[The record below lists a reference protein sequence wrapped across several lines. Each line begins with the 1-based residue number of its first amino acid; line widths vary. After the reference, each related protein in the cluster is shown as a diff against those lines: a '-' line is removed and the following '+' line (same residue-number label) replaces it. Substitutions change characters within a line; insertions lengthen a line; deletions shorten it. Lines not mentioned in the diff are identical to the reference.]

1 MSTASGNRYELRDGS
16 STETPDTASFASL
29 SRESPEVVR
38 QAEPM
43 DTLDGLELLSFA
55 DAFQWES
62 WLADHHDERDG
73 VWLRIAKK
81 SSGALSVSVAE
92 ALAVAL
98 CFGWIDS
105 HRRSVNDAHFI
116 QKYTPRRPRSSWSR
130 VNTDRVDALIAAGRM
145 REPGLAQVAAAKA
158 DGRWDAAYASQ
169 RDATVPPDLEA
180 ALESSDTAA
189 RTFGPLGK
197 SGHYALIL
205 RLLKARTQ
213 EERATRLGTIVA
225 QLEDPTGARRR

>member
-1 MSTASGNRYELRDGS
+1 
-16 STETPDTASFASL
+16 
-29 SRESPEVVR
+29 
-38 QAEPM
+38 M
-43 DTLDGLELLSFA
+43 DTLDGPEVLSFA
-55 DAFQWES
+55 DASQWES

-81 SSGALSVSVAE
+81 GSGARSVSVAE
-92 ALAVAL
+92 ALEVAL

-105 HRRSVNDAHFI
+105 HRRSLDESHFV

-169 RDATVPPDLEA
+169 RDASVPPDLEA
-180 ALESSDTAA
+180 ALESSDAAA
-189 RTFGPLGK
+189 RTFGSLGK
-197 SGHYALIL
+197 SGRYALIL
-205 RLLKARTQ
+205 RLLKARTP
-213 EERATRLGTIVA
+213 EERAKRLGKIVV
-225 QLEDPTGARRR
+225 QLEDPTGVRGR